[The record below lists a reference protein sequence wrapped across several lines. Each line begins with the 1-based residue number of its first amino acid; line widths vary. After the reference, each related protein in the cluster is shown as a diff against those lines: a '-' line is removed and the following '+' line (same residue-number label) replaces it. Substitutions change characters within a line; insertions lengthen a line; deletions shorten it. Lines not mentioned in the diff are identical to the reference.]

1 MFNDN
6 SEMKYDIFRNDVYDI
21 FRDDVYDIFLGQFL

>member
-6 SEMKYDIFRNDVYDI
+6 TEMKYDIFRNDVYDI

>member
-21 FRDDVYDIFLGQFL
+21 LRDDVYDIFLGQFL